1 MANSLTKITEKAIKD
16 GEIINADVNAS
27 AAIDATKLSYTQADS
42 GASARTIDSKL
53 EDFVSVKDFG
63 ATGDGS
69 TNDATAFTNALATEK
84 AIYVPAGTYVIGSTL
99 TISDKNV
106 TMFGDGE
113 RLSILKFTGGTDGL
127 NWTSS
132 DDTHS
137 LVLEKLQFQTSVTMA
152 GSPVDANFG
161 VTTGTI
167 RPGVSLE
174 NVVASFT
181 GSGKWTKGFRFN
193 NCRNSNIIECIFNG
207 VYATS
212 TYGFKFTGQ
221 CLDTKAERCQANDIG
236 GSDGQAFL
244 IDGTCEGVQIISALA
259 INTKIGV
266 DHATPALE
274 PYLSVIGCHFNTRQF
289 GVRMSKGMQSIISN
303 NLFYADT
310 ENAGACEDYTAVSI
324 LANSG
329 SDHNNIS
336 DNIFHAA
343 RTNSGSAVT
352 EKGVLISHGDSNIVA
367 NNVFKTF
374 DTGIEILA
382 AATETQLS
390 DNRYSSVTTKE
401 TIGDTTAVSFQAV
414 SNRYTI
420 TGHGNKDVQL
430 ELKSGTDGLK
440 LSNYSDGTSGIESTN
455 NADIKFITNG
465 EKARIGSD
473 GDVGIGTSSPNV
485 KLSVQDT
492 IDQNWSNGAAATT
505 AYNLLSLTN
514 NSTNNSAFA
523 GIHLR
528 TGDGGDGYFGTYQ
541 HNSNANDV
549 TFYWSNQTD
558 GGAKTMAKLDSETGD
573 LTIEDGDLVIGTSGH
588 GIDFSATS
596 DGGTTTPS
604 ELLDDYEE
612 GTWTPANVNNT
623 AVGDSFEGRYTKIG
637 NRVWVTIK
645 QTAGTMNFH
654 TGGILSGVPFTVE
667 EGTSGSV
674 TNDNPNISGSCLWWT
689 NETMYFSFAAG
700 GNQTGIICNGH
711 YRTTS

>member
-1 MANSLTKITEKAIKD
+1 MANSLTKI
-16 GEIINADVNAS
+16 NATS
-27 AAIDATKLSYTQADS
+27 TTYTQADS
-42 GASARTIDSKL
+42 GAAARTIDSKL

-84 AIYVPAGTYVIGSTL
+84 AIYVPSGTYVIGSTL

-137 LVLEKLQFQTSVTMA
+137 LVLEKLQFQTSVTMT

-236 GSDGQAFL
+236 GSSGQAFL
-244 IDGTCEGVQIISALA
+244 IDGTCEGIQIISALA

-414 SNRYTI
+414 SNRYI
-420 TGHGNKDVQL
+420 IAGHGNKDVQL

-440 LSNYSDGTSGIESTN
+440 LSNFSDGSAGIESTN
-455 NADIKFITNG
+455 NDNIKFFTNG
-465 EKARIGSD
+465 EKFKVQSD
-473 GDVGIGTSSPNV
+473 GDVSI
-485 KLSVQDT
+485 L
-492 IDQNWSNGAAATT
+492 
-505 AYNLLSLTN
+505 
-514 NSTNNSAFA
+514 
-523 GIHLR
+523 
-528 TGDGGDGYFGTYQ
+528 
-541 HNSNANDV
+541 
-549 TFYWSNQTD
+549 
-558 GGAKTMAKLDSETGD
+558 
-573 LTIEDGDLVIGTSGH
+573 DGDLIIGTAGH
-588 GIDFSATS
+588 GIDFSAQTANA
-596 DGGTTTPS
+596 GMTN
-604 ELLDDYEE
+604 ELLDHYEE
-612 GTWTPANVNNT
+612 GTWDPAFNT
-623 AVGDSFEGRYTKIG
+623 SNSNWSGGISAANGNYVRVGKLAYIFGR
-637 NRVWVTIK
+637 VSWSS
-645 QTAGTMNFH
+645 
-654 TGGILSGVPFTVE
+654 TGGTGNLQITNVPFAMEHGSDYDAQISVGYRENIGYPRLHTSLSNTSDRINLHLVD
-667 EGTSGSV
+667 GTSPFNSASV
-674 TNDNPNISGSCLWWT
+674 VVGALQSTGNL
-689 NETMYFSFAAG
+689 YFAG
-700 GNQTGIICNGH
+700 C
-711 YRTTS
+711 YRVD

>member
-1 MANSLTKITEKAIKD
+1 MANSLTKI
-16 GEIINADVNAS
+16 NATS
-27 AAIDATKLSYTQADS
+27 TTYTQADS
-42 GASARTIDSKL
+42 GAAARTIDSKL

-84 AIYVPAGTYVIGSTL
+84 AIYVPSGTYVIGSTL

-137 LVLEKLQFQTSVTMA
+137 LVLEKLQFQTSVTMT

-193 NCRNSNIIECIFNG
+193 SCRNSNIIECIFNG

-236 GSDGQAFL
+236 GSSGQAFL
-244 IDGTCEGVQIISALA
+244 IDVTCEGIQIISALA

-414 SNRYTI
+414 SNRYI
-420 TGHGNKDVQL
+420 IAGHGNKDVQL

-440 LSNYSDGTSGIESTN
+440 LSNFSDGSAGIESTN
-455 NADIKFITNG
+455 NDNIKFFTNG
-465 EKARIGSD
+465 EKFKVQSD
-473 GDVGIGTSSPNV
+473 GDVSI
-485 KLSVQDT
+485 L
-492 IDQNWSNGAAATT
+492 
-505 AYNLLSLTN
+505 
-514 NSTNNSAFA
+514 
-523 GIHLR
+523 
-528 TGDGGDGYFGTYQ
+528 
-541 HNSNANDV
+541 
-549 TFYWSNQTD
+549 
-558 GGAKTMAKLDSETGD
+558 
-573 LTIEDGDLVIGTSGH
+573 DGDLIIGTAGH
-588 GIDFSATS
+588 GIDFSAQTANA
-596 DGGTTTPS
+596 GMTN
-604 ELLDDYEE
+604 ELLDHYEE
-612 GTWTPANVNNT
+612 GTWDPAFNT
-623 AVGDSFEGRYTKIG
+623 SNSDWSGGISAANGNYVRVGKLAYIFGR
-637 NRVWVTIK
+637 VSWSS
-645 QTAGTMNFH
+645 
-654 TGGILSGVPFTVE
+654 TGGTGNLQITNVPFAMEHGSDYDAQISVGYRENIGYPRLHTSLSNTSDRINLHLVD
-667 EGTSGSV
+667 GTSPFNSASV
-674 TNDNPNISGSCLWWT
+674 VVGALQSTGNL
-689 NETMYFSFAAG
+689 YFAG
-700 GNQTGIICNGH
+700 C
-711 YRTTS
+711 YRVD

>member
-1 MANSLTKITEKAIKD
+1 MANSLTKI
-16 GEIINADVNAS
+16 NATS
-27 AAIDATKLSYTQADS
+27 TTYTQADS
-42 GASARTIDSKL
+42 GAAARTIDSKL

-84 AIYVPAGTYVIGSTL
+84 AIYVPSGTYVIGSTL

-137 LVLEKLQFQTSVTMA
+137 LVLEKLQFQTSVTMT

-236 GSDGQAFL
+236 GSSGQAFL
-244 IDGTCEGVQIISALA
+244 IDGTCEGIQIISALA

-310 ENAGACEDYTAVSI
+310 ENAGACEDYTAISI

-414 SNRYTI
+414 SNRYI
-420 TGHGNKDVQL
+420 IAGHGNKDVQL

-440 LSNYSDGTSGIESTN
+440 LSNFSDGSAGIESTN
-455 NADIKFITNG
+455 NDNIKFFTNG
-465 EKARIGSD
+465 EKFKVQSD
-473 GDVGIGTSSPNV
+473 GDVSI
-485 KLSVQDT
+485 L
-492 IDQNWSNGAAATT
+492 
-505 AYNLLSLTN
+505 
-514 NSTNNSAFA
+514 
-523 GIHLR
+523 
-528 TGDGGDGYFGTYQ
+528 
-541 HNSNANDV
+541 
-549 TFYWSNQTD
+549 
-558 GGAKTMAKLDSETGD
+558 
-573 LTIEDGDLVIGTSGH
+573 DGDLIIGTAGH
-588 GIDFSATS
+588 GIDFSAQTANA
-596 DGGTTTPS
+596 GMTN
-604 ELLDDYEE
+604 ELLDHYEE
-612 GTWTPANVNNT
+612 GTWDPAFNT
-623 AVGDSFEGRYTKIG
+623 SNSNWSGGISAANGNYVRVGKLAYIFGR
-637 NRVWVTIK
+637 VSWSS
-645 QTAGTMNFH
+645 
-654 TGGILSGVPFTVE
+654 TGGTGNLQITNVPFAMEHGSDYDAQISVGYRENIGYPRLHTSLSNTSDRINLHLVD
-667 EGTSGSV
+667 GTSPFNSASV
-674 TNDNPNISGSCLWWT
+674 VVGALQSTGNL
-689 NETMYFSFAAG
+689 YFAG
-700 GNQTGIICNGH
+700 C
-711 YRTTS
+711 YRVD